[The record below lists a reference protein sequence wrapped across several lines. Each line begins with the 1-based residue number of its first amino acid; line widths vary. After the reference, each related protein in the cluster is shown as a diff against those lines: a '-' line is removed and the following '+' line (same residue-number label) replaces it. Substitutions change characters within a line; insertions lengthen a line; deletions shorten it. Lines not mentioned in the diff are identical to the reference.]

1 MITYPQYTIH
11 NPHYTIHNPQY
22 TIGSKE
28 PLRHAL
34 PVSITYYHN
43 IIGVGGEQY
52 RRLLTEED
60 FTLEELKHRV
70 K

>member
-1 MITYPQYTIH
+1 MIAYPQYTIR
-11 NPHYTIHNPQY
+11 NPQYTIHNPQY
-22 TIGSKE
+22 TIGSNE

-34 PVSITYYHN
+34 PVSIIYYHN
-43 IIGVGGEQY
+43 IGVGGEQY
-52 RRLLTEED
+52 LRLLTEES